1 MNKSAQTVG
10 RDQPQDPKDHQDRE
24 NRPKHA
30 TPLAASVPVLP
41 LRGAATLS
49 GRLICGAVLFSHKTT
64 LIVWAVKYLS
74 HKRHI
79 RSEGLYGRIAR
90 GLRPYA

>member
-30 TPLAASVPVLP
+30 TPLSASVPVLP

-49 GRLICGAVLFSHKTT
+49 GRLICGAVAFSHKTT

-79 RSEGLYGRIAR
+79 RSEGPYGRITR